1 MFANLT
7 GLLLIGSGLLVL
19 TEGYHSFRR
28 LTETSETPAR
38 YWWLAGLIG
47 ALGVGL
53 MSLGFGL
60 KAS

>member
-1 MFANLT
+1 MLENVLGWTLIGF
-7 GLLLIGSGLLVL
+7 GLLPL
-19 TEGYHSFRR
+19 TERYHGFRR
-28 LTETSETPAR
+28 RTEDAERPGR

-60 KAS
+60 KIS